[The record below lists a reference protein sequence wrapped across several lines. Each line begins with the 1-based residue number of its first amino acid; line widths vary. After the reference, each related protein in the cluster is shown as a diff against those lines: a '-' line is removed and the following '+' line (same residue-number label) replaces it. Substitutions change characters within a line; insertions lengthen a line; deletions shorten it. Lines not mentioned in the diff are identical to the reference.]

1 MPSEPER
8 PLRADAARN
17 AERLARTA
25 RAVFADL
32 GPEAPLE
39 EIARRAGVRIRTL
52 YNHFPTKEDLVRA
65 ALAQTVTEDL
75 TPAIE
80 HALADDDPLRGLVNL
95 IEAAMGLATRELN
108 TLAAARGATDL
119 TAEFYPSYLEAVAL
133 LTRRAQDAGRLR
145 ADLVPE
151 DLLRIMAML
160 TSTLW
165 TMDPGSDGWRR
176 YLAILFEGLTPAG
189 AEPLPAPVALRIR
202 PSTGAWTL

>member
-1 MPSEPER
+1 MPSGPER

-17 AERLARTA
+17 AERLARAA
-25 RAVFADL
+25 RAAFADL

-39 EIARRAGVRIRTL
+39 EIAQRAGVRIRTL

-65 ALAQTVTEDL
+65 ALGQTVTEDL

-80 HALADDDPLRGLVNL
+80 QALEDDDPLRGLL
-95 IEAAMGLATRELN
+95 TLTEAAMGLASRELN
-108 TLAAARGATDL
+108 TLAAARGAADL
-119 TAEFYPSYLEAVAL
+119 TAEFYPPFRDAMTL
-133 LTRRAQDAGRLR
+133 LTRKAQDAGRLR

-165 TMDPGSDGWRR
+165 TMEPGSDGWCR
-176 YLAILFEGLTPAG
+176 YLAILFQGLTPDG
-189 AEPLPAPVALRIR
+189 AEPLTAPAPLVIR
-202 PSTGAWTL
+202 PSTGPWTL

>member
-1 MPSEPER
+1 M
-8 PLRADAARN
+8 RADAARN

-52 YNHFPTKEDLVRA
+52 YNHFPTKADLVRA
-65 ALAQTVTEDL
+65 ALGQTITEDL
-75 TPAIE
+75 APAIE
-80 HALADDDPLRGLVNL
+80 RAQADDDPLRGLLVL
-95 IEAAMGLATRELN
+95 IEAAMGVATRELN
-108 TLAAARGATDL
+108 TLAAARGAEDL
-119 TAEFYPSYLEAVAL
+119 TAEFYPPFSDAMAL
-133 LTRRAQDAGRLR
+133 LARRAQDAGRLR

-151 DLLRIMAML
+151 DLLRIMTML

-176 YLAILFEGLTPAG
+176 YLAILFQGLAPAG
-189 AEPLPAPVALRIR
+189 AETLAAPVALRIR